1 MRASGR
7 LATSVDRAL
16 EASIVG
22 SFGSPGPALRRRL
35 AHWDPLTAA
44 GTGRT
49 VLVTG
54 ANRGLGFA
62 AARALLARGARVV
75 VTARDRERAQATV
88 ERLVADVG
96 GDARERLVAETL
108 ELADLASVRAL
119 AGRLTQGAPLD
130 IVVHNAGAMFPERT
144 LSADGFE
151 LTYQVHVVAPF
162 LLTSLLHPML
172 STRADARVVTVS
184 SGGMYTERLVVRRID
199 SPRSYRPS
207 VAYARA
213 KRAQVELGREW
224 HARLGARDGVAFQVM
239 HPGWARTPGL
249 ATSLP
254 GFSRLAAPVLRSPEV
269 AVDTI
274 TYLCLTPRSSPELHG
289 GAFWHDR
296 LPRTTDRLAR
306 TRCEQSDRDELWARV
321 VSDAGHDPE
330 APAAPPASEH
340 SAAPNR

>member
-1 MRASGR
+1 MRAPGR
-7 LATSVDRAL
+7 FATVVDRAL

-22 SFGSPGPALRRRL
+22 SFGAPGPALRRRL
-35 AHWDPLTAA
+35 ARWDPLTVA

-54 ANRGLGFA
+54 ANRGLGLA

-75 VTARDRERAQATV
+75 VTGRDQARAQATV
-88 ERLVADVG
+88 ERLAADVG

-119 AGRLTQGAPLD
+119 AGRLAQGAPLD
-130 IVVHNAGAMFPERT
+130 VVVHNAGAMFPERA
-144 LSADGFE
+144 LSVDGFE

-172 STRADARVVTVS
+172 AARADARVVTVS
-184 SGGMYTERLVVRRID
+184 SGGMYTERLVVRRIG

-224 HARLGARDGVAFQVM
+224 HARLGERDGVAFHVM

-254 GFSRLAAPVLRSPEV
+254 RFSRIAGPVLRSPEV

-274 TYLCLTPRSSPELHG
+274 TFLALTPRTVPELSG

-306 TRCEQSDRDELWARV
+306 TRCEQADRDELWARV
-321 VSDAGHDPE
+321 VTDAGCDPE
-330 APAAPPASEH
+330 ALAA
-340 SAAPNR
+340 SAHPSAPNL

>member
-1 MRASGR
+1 MRQPSRFASG
-7 LATSVDRAL
+7 VDRAL
-16 EASIVG
+16 EASVIG

-35 AHWDPLTAA
+35 AHWDPLTLA
-44 GTGRT
+44 GQGRT
-49 VLVTG
+49 ALVTG

-75 VTARDRERAQATV
+75 ITARDRDRATATV
-88 ERLVADVG
+88 ERLAAEVG

-108 ELADLASVRAL
+108 ELADLTSVRAL
-119 AGRLTQGAPLD
+119 ATRLSQQAPLD
-130 IVVHNAGAMFPERT
+130 VVVHNAGAMFPARE
-144 LSADGFE
+144 LSADGLE

-162 LLTSLLHPML
+162 LLTSLLVPML
-172 STRADARVVTVS
+172 MARDDARVVTVS

-207 VAYARA
+207 IAYARA

-224 HARLGARDGVAFQVM
+224 HARIGARTGVAFHVM

-254 GFSRLAAPVLRSPEV
+254 GFTRLAAPVLRSPAV

-274 TYLCLTPRSSPELHG
+274 TFLALTPRSSPELDG

-306 TRCEQSDRDELWARV
+306 TRCEQADRDELWARV
-321 VSDAGHDPE
+321 SGDAGADPD
-330 APAAPPASEH
+330 PTPASGA
-340 SAAPNR
+340 SAAPNL